1 MKKRVLFISTL
12 HRSSERFFE
21 GFKSIEDV
29 DVVALNVGQAS
40 IESTYS
46 ANRGYLER
54 QKDIFLKVINGP
66 GVKNSAETRSE
77 EFSKKVQKE
86 ILKALKTKKYDL
98 VVIDDDRDS
107 IRFIKEAY
115 LTVKS
120 FSNIPFVSV
129 REGVIIHDRYYD
141 KNKRYFDYLMCVGNY
156 DKEYF
161 LKRDNIKESR
171 LLKIGIPENDK
182 ISKLKEKEGDYCLVV
197 LNYICKR
204 PEKKFF
210 DHNQKQVF
218 LNKDFIENIGLKEIQ
233 KKQNIKIVVKIKNR
247 FGENI
252 KEAIDQV
259 KRSFEGLNFKILTDV
274 NSDIELIRNAKLVIS
289 YGSNMTIKSMA
300 MNKPTVIIEGMG
312 YLSFFNDYFNKYNV
326 ENKKDSVFNMMESFD
341 IVKNKN
347 FLNENIEGS
356 TTFSAC
362 QSFKDNILKI
372 LKDKND

>member
-21 GFKSIEDV
+21 GFKSIEGV

-46 ANRGYLER
+46 ANRSYLER
-54 QKDIFLKVINGP
+54 QKDVFLKVINGP
-66 GVKNSAETRSE
+66 GVKNSSETRSE

-86 ILKALKTKKYDL
+86 ILKVLKTKKYDL

-107 IRFIKEAY
+107 IRFIKDAY

-204 PEKKFF
+204 PAKKFF

-218 LNKDFIENIGLKEIQ
+218 LNKDFVENIGLKEIQ
-233 KKQNIKIVVKIKNR
+233 KKQNIEIVVKIKNR

-312 YLSFFNDYFNKYNV
+312 YLSFFNGYFNKYNV
-326 ENKKDSVFNMMESFD
+326 ENKKDSVFNIIESFD

-362 QSFKDNILKI
+362 QSFKDSILKI
-372 LKDKND
+372 LEDKND